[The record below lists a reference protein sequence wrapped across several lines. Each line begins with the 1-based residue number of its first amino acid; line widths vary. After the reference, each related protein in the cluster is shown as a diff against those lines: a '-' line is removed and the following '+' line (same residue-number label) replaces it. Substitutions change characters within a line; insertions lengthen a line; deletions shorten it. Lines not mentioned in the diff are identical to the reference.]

1 MPNTKNPIKAVI
13 FDLDGV
19 LVDAREWHY
28 EALNRALNLFGFNIH
43 RYDHLTT
50 FDGLPTREKLARLQV
65 TEGLPD
71 KLSRVI
77 GLLKQ
82 DYTREII
89 ATKCFPVFH
98 IENTVARLRRDGYQ
112 LAACTNSIR
121 SSLDLMLSR
130 SNLTD
135 YFELT
140 LSNEDVKNSKPD
152 PEIYEKA
159 MIELGRTAG
168 ECLAVEDN
176 QHGVQAAQAAGAY
189 VLQVKNSSD
198 VQYGSICSRILELR
212 SSHP

>member
-1 MPNTKNPIKAVI
+1 MPNATNPIKAVI

-28 EALNRALNLFGFNIH
+28 EALNRALNLFGFNIQ

-65 TEGLPD
+65 TDGLPE
-71 KLSRVI
+71 KLCRIVDV
-77 GLLKQ
+77 LKQ

-89 ATKCFPVFH
+89 STKCFPVFH
-98 IENTVARLRRDGYQ
+98 IENTLARLRRDGYQ

-121 SSLDLMLSR
+121 DSLDLMLSR

-159 MIELGRTAG
+159 MAELGRTAE
-168 ECLAVEDN
+168 ECVVVEDN
-176 QHGVQAAQAAGAY
+176 QHGIQAAQSAGAH
-189 VLQVKNSSD
+189 VLQVENPSG
-198 VQYGSICSRILELR
+198 VQYGSISSRILELR
-212 SSHP
+212 DSNT